1 MKVLKPSDFFCGL
14 SLEMIWKAFK
24 LMPVRTIMALVLY
37 YVMAS
42 FMFVIYY
49 VTLIPRLINNAVGT
63 FAEWSL

>member
-14 SLEMIWKAFK
+14 SLELIWKTFK
-24 LMPVRTIMALVLY
+24 LMPVRTLIVLVIY

-49 VTLIPRLINNAVGT
+49 VTLIPKLINDAVGT

>member
-37 YVMAS
+37 YIMAS
-42 FMFVIYY
+42 VMFVIYY
-49 VTLIPRLINNAVGT
+49 VTLIPRLINDAVGT

>member
-14 SLEMIWKAFK
+14 SLEMVWKAFK

-37 YVMAS
+37 YVMAN